1 MDDRGWSAER
11 IVRGARRRAGRL
23 GREVQAVARRGR
35 GRALPARITDLPPEA
50 FVRVA
55 YQAVLRR
62 DPDPAGLRNY
72 VDHLV
77 RGTRT
82 HEQVLDELLTSTELR
97 FNVPYLDP
105 LRSLHLS
112 RCDFVRQLPRGRRI
126 LDLGGTDLDDPRG
139 ALVGMG
145 YPYRFERLV
154 VVDLP
159 HEERHDLY
167 GRGERLQRVDTE
179 RGPVEYVYR
188 SMTDLD
194 GFGDAEFDL
203 VWMGQSIEHVTEEA
217 GDRVLADVRRVLE
230 PGGWFCLDTPNGRA
244 CRVQQE
250 ELTNPDHEIE
260 YTHEQLSAKLERAG
274 FEVRAALG
282 LAYVG
287 RSIETGTFD
296 MAELAANHGVYAEIR
311 DCYAL
316 AYVCRAPVAGG

>member
-1 MDDRGWSAER
+1 
-11 IVRGARRRAGRL
+11 VRLAGDGRERL
-23 GREVQAVARRGR
+23 GRAVHEA
-35 GRALPARITDLPPEA
+35 RALAAKPRGWAMPADIRSLPPEA

-55 YQAVLRR
+55 YQAILRR

-72 VDHLV
+72 VDHL
-77 RGTRT
+77 RHRTRT

-97 FNVPYLDP
+97 FHVPYLDS

-112 RCDFVRQLPRGRRI
+112 RCDLVRMLPKARRI

-145 YPYRFERLV
+145 YPYDFERLV
-154 VVDLP
+154 IVDLP
-159 HEERHDLY
+159 HGERHELY
-167 GRGERLQRVDTE
+167 GRGERLERVQTE

-194 GFGDAEFDL
+194 GFADGSFDL
-203 VWMGQSIEHVTEEA
+203 VWMGQSIEHVTEDA
-217 GDRVLADVRRVLE
+217 ADRVFVDVRRVLA

-244 CRVQQE
+244 CRVQME

-260 YTHEQLSAKLERAG
+260 YTHEELSGKLERAG
-274 FEVRAALG
+274 YDIRAALG
-282 LAYVG
+282 LALVR
-287 RSIETGTFD
+287 RSIATGVWD
-296 MAELAANHGVYAEIR
+296 PAELAANHGVYADIR

-316 AYVCRAPVAGG
+316 AYLCTVQDGATAIGGPTT